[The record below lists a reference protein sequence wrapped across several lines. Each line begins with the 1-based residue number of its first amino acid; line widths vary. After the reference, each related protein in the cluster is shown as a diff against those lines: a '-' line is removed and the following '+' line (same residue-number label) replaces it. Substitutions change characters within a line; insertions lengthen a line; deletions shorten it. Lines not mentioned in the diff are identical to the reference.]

1 MHLGK
6 ARRETFLVERGSL
19 RPSIGT
25 EADRQDSSS
34 WILGGSDGFRE
45 SNRLGADRTPN
56 QPCQSQEPHES
67 VTEDGS
73 CETSKEYLPLLPFKP
88 YSWRRTRPQTVV
100 LPIFCSPTGSPGCYA
115 WRDANYSWPHRPWP
129 GLMFSSSLV
138 CTVVSDSLPVTL
150 VCLGHGP
157 LENPMQSRNL
167 ATENTAWAHRHS
179 TLHIIYNPVKLIH
192 RPQLSS

>member
-88 YSWRRTRPQTVV
+88 YSWWRTRPQNRCSSNIL
-100 LPIFCSPTGSPGCYA
+100 LPYWIARLLCLERCQLHLAKP
-115 WRDANYSWPHRPWP
+115 
-129 GLMFSSSLV
+129 
-138 CTVVSDSLPVTL
+138 PV
-150 VCLGHGP
+150 
-157 LENPMQSRNL
+157 
-167 ATENTAWAHRHS
+167 AWAHV
-179 TLHIIYNPVKLIH
+179 LIITRLY
-192 RPQLSS
+192 RCFRQLTSHPRLFGPWTPGESHAISEPCH